1 MSDSITLFRTWISD
15 PLRNSLIVPSGRA
28 LAVAMTREIS
38 SAQSPVLELGPGTGV
53 FTRQLIHRGVPQER
67 IALVE
72 SAGSLARMLRRQFPT
87 AVLLETDAT
96 ELRRCDPF
104 DGKKIG
110 AVISGLPLL
119 SMPAWRVFAILYGA
133 FRILRPEG
141 PSINSPTAGG
151 ARSPAMF
158 STGSVSRRRAL
169 NGFSRTC
176 RPHKFIVSLR
186 GRCRSRHDRGN
197 RQNNS

>member
-15 PLRNSLIVPSGRA
+15 PLRNSLILPSGRA

-87 AVLLETDAT
+87 AVVLETDAT

-141 PSINSPTAGG
+141 TFYQFTYGWRCPVPSHVLDRLGLEATCTEWVFANAP
-151 ARSPAMF
+151 PAQVYRI
-158 STGSVSRRRAL
+158 TRRPGTIGRA
-169 NGFSRTC
+169 
-176 RPHKFIVSLR
+176 
-186 GRCRSRHDRGN
+186 
-197 RQNNS
+197 